1 MSPGGRAL
9 AAAAPVRRVWALFT
23 SKISLVNTKLLP
35 LALGGLA
42 IGTTEFVMMGLLPS
56 ISQDF
61 HVTIPEVGYVI
72 SAYAL
77 GVVIG
82 APLLTVLGRGLEPKR
97 LLLFLMLLFTIFN
110 TLSAFAPTNTVLFF
124 TRLLAGLPHGAF
136 FGVGSVVASRLAD
149 QGKQAQA
156 ISTMFAGL
164 TIANLL
170 TVPLGT
176 YLGQHYSWRYALGGV
191 GGVGLLTLAAIY
203 FVLPALPVQQAGNW
217 QGELALFKRLETWLI
232 ILLTAIGTG
241 GMFCWVSYIA
251 PLMTEVS
258 HFPASYVPY
267 IMMLVGLGMFVG
279 NVVGGKLADR
289 FSPLAAATT
298 LLLAMAGALL
308 AIYFASTNQATSL
321 GLTFLAGGFSMALA
335 APIQILMI
343 QSSKGAEMLGA
354 SITQAAFNM
363 GNALGAFLGGLPIA
377 LGFGYTS
384 PALVGVGLALVGAGF
399 AYVLARVSRQQLL
412 RVPVPVAARSSAVS

>member
-1 MSPGGRAL
+1 M
-9 AAAAPVRRVWALFT
+9 
-23 SKISLVNTKLLP
+23 NTKLVP

-56 ISQDF
+56 IAGDF
-61 HVTIPEVGYVI
+61 RISIPEAGYVI

-82 APLLTVLGRGLEPKR
+82 APLLTVLGRSLPPKR
-97 LLLFLMLLFTIFN
+97 LLVLLMLLFTVFN
-110 TLSAFAPTNTVLFF
+110 LLSAFAPTNTVLFF
-124 TRLLAGLPHGAF
+124 TRLLSGLPHGAF

-149 QGKQAQA
+149 KGKQAQA

-191 GGVGLLTLAAIY
+191 GGVGLLTLLAIH
-203 FVLPALPVQQAGNW
+203 FFLPALPVEQTGSRQA
-217 QGELALFKRLETWLI
+217 ELNLFKRAETWLI

-251 PLMTEVS
+251 PLMTQVS
-258 HFPASYVPY
+258 HFPATYVPY
-267 IMMLVGLGMFVG
+267 IMMVVGLGMFVG
-279 NVVGGKLADR
+279 NVVGGRLADR
-289 FSPLAAATT
+289 FSPLTATSA
-298 LLLAMAGALL
+298 LLLAMAGTLL
-308 AIYFASTNQATSL
+308 AIYFASGNQVLSL
-321 GLTFLAGGFSMALA
+321 ALTFLAGSFALALA

-354 SITQAAFNM
+354 SVTQAAFNM

-377 LGFGYTS
+377 AGLGYTA
-384 PALVGVGLALVGAGF
+384 PALVGVGLALAGVGF
-399 AYVLARVSRQQLL
+399 AYVLAQVQGSRQ
-412 RVPVPVAARSSAVS
+412 RPAEATVAVRPSN